1 MTNNRLA
8 IMDFAEG
15 FAYTTVALIIP
26 MPESSDNSAAV
37 IRPFQI
43 TVVQF
48 TPLPYIIPNIITS
61 MLLHKQVW
69 IILVVLMPIVAVVVY
84 FCIRQYSQ
92 GMNPQNVFTL
102 HQTLFEIFRVVLNQG
117 NRKSKL

>member
-8 IMDFAEG
+8 VMDFAEG

-26 MPESSDNSAAV
+26 MPESSDNSAAI

-48 TPLPYIIPNIITS
+48 TPVPYKLLYYLLVIT
-61 MLLHKQVW
+61 
-69 IILVVLMPIVAVVVY
+69 
-84 FCIRQYSQ
+84 
-92 GMNPQNVFTL
+92 
-102 HQTLFEIFRVVLNQG
+102 
-117 NRKSKL
+117 